1 METQQQASLGCWC
14 SEMEVTDAWFS
25 LVAVNACES
34 LGTELKKKMHS
45 KLKKKK
51 ILLISAENK
60 VSFLGSFWL

>member
-14 SEMEVTDAWFS
+14 SEMEVTNAWFS

-45 KLKKKK
+45 KLKKKN
-51 ILLISAENK
+51 LLISAENK

>member
-14 SEMEVTDAWFS
+14 SEMEVTNAWFS

-51 ILLISAENK
+51 YC
-60 VSFLGSFWL
+60 

>member
-14 SEMEVTDAWFS
+14 SEMEVTNAWFS

-51 ILLISAENK
+51 ILLISEENK

>member
-45 KLKKKK
+45 KLKKKNTANF
-51 ILLISAENK
+51 SRE
-60 VSFLGSFWL
+60 